1 MCEFPKEGPM
11 TLVEVDEAARIVSI
25 HLQSAM
31 NEIAAKELH
40 PAAAAQAGVQM
51 CLRLYADL
59 LGDDEE
65 AIRQTRSFLNQW
77 EADLSD
83 AGDPEIH

>member
-1 MCEFPKEGPM
+1 MSEFPTEGPM
-11 TLVEVDEAARIVSI
+11 TTSEVDEAARIISI
-25 HLQSAM
+25 QLQSAM
-31 NEIAAKELH
+31 DQIAAKRLH

-65 AIRQTRSFLNQW
+65 AIAQTRRFLNQW
-77 EADLSD
+77 EADLADSD
-83 AGDPEIH
+83 NPEIH